1 MRGALSNRSDTG
13 AAADNH
19 CRPQWD
25 TGEPHSEPA
34 DAGTDAG
41 TAGGGATGGGTNRL
55 LGMVTECG
63 TRRVKLPLTLGG
75 CRIDGR
81 LAEFTELGKLMRT

>member
-41 TAGGGATGGGTNRL
+41 TAGGGATGEPTAFW
-55 LGMVTECG
+55 GMVTEGG

>member
-55 LGMVTECG
+55 LG
-63 TRRVKLPLTLGG
+63 
-75 CRIDGR
+75 DGNGVR
-81 LAEFTELGKLMRT
+81 YPPGEAAADPWGMPH